1 MRVRSLFFTLVM
13 VLAIF
18 VAVGPAFAAQPG
30 TLTIGVHVTLVSR
43 WLDPGDTEAL
53 ITPFMVLYPLHDALV
68 KPMPGN
74 INAPGLAESWTVSK
88 DGLTYDFV
96 IRKNAKFHNGDPV
109 TADDVKFTFER
120 YKGASAGLLK
130 GKVKDVQVTAPN
142 RVRFVLK
149 EAWPDFMAFYGT
161 SATGAGWIVPK
172 KYIEKVGEDGFKKAP
187 VGAGPFKFVSF
198 NPGIELVLEAFPE
211 YWRKPPQ
218 VKRMIMRSIPDEA
231 TRAAAVKTGEVDLAY
246 LFGGAIAEDLRRTP
260 NVKVVA
266 PLVYG
271 MYWLD
276 FLDQWDPKSPWHDRR
291 VRLAASLALDRNA
304 INQAEMIGLGRITGS
319 FVPPEFEFALRVEP
333 PPFDPKRA
341 KQLMVEAG
349 YPNGFDA
356 GDLTPLPP
364 YTALG
369 EAVGGF
375 LQAIGIKTKV
385 RSMERA
391 AYLGAWREKKIHG
404 LLIGATGAAGK
415 AAARL
420 EPFFTKNGIY
430 AYGSLP
436 EIDDLFQ
443 RQAKEM
449 DRKQR
454 EVLLHQIQRLVAE
467 RTLAAPIF
475 QQGFIWGVGPRVEES
490 GATLIQGYPY
500 AAPGEDLKVK

>member
-1 MRVRSLFFTLVM
+1 MTGGRPRLDQRLTPTPGPSEDLPQFPTLMEVRPMRLTARILTLFLL
-13 VLAIF
+13 LAMSGWAAPAP
-18 VAVGPAFAAQPG
+18 AVPPDG
-30 TLTIGVHVTLVSR
+30 TLAIGVHVTLVSR
-43 WLDPGDTEAL
+43 WLDPGETEAL
-53 ITPFMVLYPLHDALV
+53 ITPFMVLYTLHDALL

-74 INAPGLAESWTVSK
+74 INAPSLAESWTLAK
-88 DGLTYDFV
+88 DGVTYEFV
-96 IRKNAKFHNGDPV
+96 LRKNAKFHNGDPV
-109 TADDVKFTFER
+109 TPEDVKFSFDR
-120 YKGASAGLLK
+120 YRGSGAKLLK
-130 GKVKDVQVTAPN
+130 DKVKEVQVTAPN

-198 NPGIELVLEAFPE
+198 NPGVELVLEAFPD

-218 VKRMIMRSIPDEA
+218 VKRMIMRSIPDES

-246 LFGGAIAEDLRRTP
+246 LFSGAIAEDLKRSP
-260 NVKVVA
+260 GIKVVA

-291 VRLAASLALDRNA
+291 VRLAASLAMDRNA

-319 FVPPEFEFALRVEP
+319 FVPPEFDFALKIEP

-349 YPNGFDA
+349 FPNGFDA

-369 EAVGGF
+369 EAVGGY
-375 LQAIGIKTKV
+375 LQAIGIRTKV

-391 AYLGAWREKKIHG
+391 AYLGAWREKK
-404 LLIGATGAAGK
+404 
-415 AAARL
+415 
-420 EPFFTKNGIY
+420 
-430 AYGSLP
+430 
-436 EIDDLFQ
+436 
-443 RQAKEM
+443 
-449 DRKQR
+449 
-454 EVLLHQIQRLVAE
+454 
-467 RTLAAPIF
+467 
-475 QQGFIWGVGPRVEES
+475 
-490 GATLIQGYPY
+490 
-500 AAPGEDLKVK
+500 

>member
-1 MRVRSLFFTLVM
+1 MLARSLLSTLVL
-13 VLAIF
+13 VCLLLTPF
-18 VAVGPAFAAQPG
+18 GVALAAQPG

-74 INAPGLAESWTVSK
+74 INAPGLAESWTASK

-96 IRKNAKFHNGDPV
+96 IRKNAKFHSGDPV
-109 TADDVKFTFER
+109 TAEDVKFTFER
-120 YKGASAGLLK
+120 YKGASASLLK
-130 GKVKDVQVTAPN
+130 GKVKEVQVVAGN

-172 KYIEKVGEDGFKKAP
+172 KYIDKVGEDGFKKAP

-198 NPGIELVLEAFPE
+198 NPGVELVLEAFPD

-218 VKRMIMRSIPDEA
+218 VKRLVMRSIPDEA

-246 LFGGAIAEDLRRTP
+246 LFGGAIAEDLKRTP
-260 NVKVVA
+260 GVKVVA
-266 PLVYG
+266 PIVYG
-271 MYWLD
+271 VYWLD

-291 VRLAASLALDRNA
+291 VRQAASLALDRNA
-304 INQAEMIGLGRITGS
+304 INQAEMIGLGRITGA
-319 FVPPEFEFALRVEP
+319 FVPPEFDFALKMDTPV
-333 PPFDPKRA
+333 FDPKRA

-349 YPNGFDA
+349 FPNGFDA

-375 LQAIGIKTKV
+375 LQAIGIRTKV
-385 RSMERA
+385 RAMERA
-391 AYLGAWREKKIHG
+391 AYLSAWREKKLHG
-404 LLIGATGAAGK
+404 LLIGATGAAGN

-420 EPFFTKNGIY
+420 ESFFTKGGIY

-436 EIDDLFQ
+436 EVDDLFQ
-443 RQAKEM
+443 RQAKEL
-449 DRKQR
+449 DRKKR
-454 EVLLHQIQRLVAE
+454 EELLHQIQKIIADRA
-467 RTLAAPIF
+467 LAAPIF
-475 QQGFIWGVGPRVEES
+475 QQAFIWGVGPRVEES